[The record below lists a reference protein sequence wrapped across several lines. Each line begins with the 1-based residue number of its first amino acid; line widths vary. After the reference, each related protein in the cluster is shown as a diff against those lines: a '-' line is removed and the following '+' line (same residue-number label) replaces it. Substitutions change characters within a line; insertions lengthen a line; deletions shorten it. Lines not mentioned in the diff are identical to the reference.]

1 MSDYTSATPE
11 RRVLSSFREYAGAQA
26 AVDRLSDAGFPV
38 ENTAIVGHDV
48 RIVEQ
53 VTGRMTRGRAAG
65 LGAASGAWF
74 GLLIGLIF
82 GILAPGATWI
92 GLLLWGALLGAVWGA
107 VFGFAGHAFTRG
119 RRDFSSVQGFEAE
132 RWDVMVDAEHLGRA
146 QSVLSSGAAGPAQD
160 DVVPP
165 RPPAPPASSSPAV

>member
-1 MSDYTSATPE
+1 MSDVTRATPE
-11 RRVLSSFREYAGAQA
+11 RRILSSFSDYTGAQA

-38 ENTAIVGHDV
+38 EHTAIVGHDV

-74 GLLIGLIF
+74 GLMIGVLIGL
-82 GILAPGATWI
+82 LSPGGFL
-92 GLLLWGALLGAVWGA
+92 GLLLMGLVLGAVWGA
-107 VFGFAGHAFTRG
+107 VFGFAGHAFTGG

-132 RWDVMVDAEHLGRA
+132 RWDVTVDAEHFSRA
-146 QSVLSSGAAGPAQD
+146 QSLLSSGAAGET
-160 DVVPP
+160 
-165 RPPAPPASSSPAV
+165 RP

>member
-1 MSDYTSATPE
+1 MSDVTRATPE
-11 RRVLSSFREYAGAQA
+11 RRVLSSFTDYTGAQA

-38 ENTAIVGHDV
+38 EHTAIVGHDV

-53 VTGRMTRGRAAG
+53 VTGRLTRGRAAG

-82 GILAPGATWI
+82 GLLAPVGVWL
-92 GLLLWGALLGAVWGA
+92 GLLVAGLVLGALWGA
-107 VFGFAGHAFTRG
+107 VFGFVGHALTRG

-132 RWDVMVDAEHLGRA
+132 RWDVMVDAEHLGHA
-146 QSVLSSGAAGPAQD
+146 QSLLSAGGAGPSAG
-160 DVVPP
+160 
-165 RPPAPPASSSPAV
+165 

>member
-1 MSDYTSATPE
+1 MSDYTSAAPE
-11 RRVLSSFREYAGAQA
+11 RRVLSSFTEYAGAQA
-26 AVDRLSDAGFPV
+26 AVDRLSDGGFPV
-38 ENTAIVGHDV
+38 EHTAIVGHDV

-74 GLLIGLIF
+74 GLMIGLLF
-82 GILAPGATWI
+82 GLLAPVGTWI
-92 GLLLWGALLGAVWGA
+92 ALLLWGLVLGAVWGA

-132 RWDVMVDAEHLGRA
+132 RWDVMVDAEHLARA
-146 QSVLSSGAAGPAQD
+146 QSVLSTGTATSAPSE
-160 DVVPP
+160 VIPP
-165 RPPAPPASSSPAV
+165 RPPAPPAASV

>member
-1 MSDYTSATPE
+1 MNEHIAATPE
-11 RRVLSSFREYAGAQA
+11 RRVLSSFGEYAGAQA

-38 ENTAIVGHDV
+38 EHTSIVGHGV

-74 GLLIGLIF
+74 GLMIGLLF
-82 GILAPGATWI
+82 GLLAPGGTWI
-92 GLLLWGALLGAVWGA
+92 SLLLWGLVLGAVWGA

-132 RWDVMVDAEHLGRA
+132 RWDVMVDAEHLGHA
-146 QSVLSSGAAGPAQD
+146 QSVLSGRGAAAPA

-165 RPPAPPASSSPAV
+165 QTATPSTPSAPLA

>member
-1 MSDYTSATPE
+1 MSDITRATPE
-11 RRVLSSFREYAGAQA
+11 RRVLSSFSDYTGAQA

-38 ENTAIVGHDV
+38 EHTAIVGQGV

-74 GLLIGLIF
+74 GLMIGVLV
-82 GILAPGATWI
+82 
-92 GLLLWGALLGAVWGA
+92 GLLSPGGFLGLLVLGLVLGALWGAA
-107 VFGFAGHAFTRG
+107 FGFAGHAFTGG

-132 RWDVMVDAEHLGRA
+132 RWDVTVDAEHLARA
-146 QSVLSSGAAGPAQD
+146 QSLLSSGAAGEA
-160 DVVPP
+160 
-165 RPPAPPASSSPAV
+165 RA

>member
-1 MSDYTSATPE
+1 MSDVTRATPE
-11 RRVLSSFREYAGAQA
+11 RRVLSSFGEYAGAQA
-26 AVDRLSDAGFPV
+26 AVDRLSDEGFPV

-53 VTGRMTRGRAAG
+53 VTGRMTRARAAG

-74 GLLIGLIF
+74 GLLIGLVF

-92 GLLLWGALLGAVWGA
+92 GLLLWGAVLGAVWGA

-132 RWDVMVDAEHLGRA
+132 RWDVMVDAEHLSRA
-146 QSVLSSGAAGPAQD
+146 QSILSGSLGAAPA

-165 RPPAPPASSSPAV
+165 RPTTPPAPAV

>member
-1 MSDYTSATPE
+1 MSDVTRATPE
-11 RRVLSSFREYAGAQA
+11 RRILSSFSDYTGAQA

-38 ENTAIVGHDV
+38 EHTAIVGHDV

-74 GLLIGLIF
+74 GLMIGVLIGL
-82 GILAPGATWI
+82 LSPGGFL
-92 GLLLWGALLGAVWGA
+92 GLLLMGLVLGAVWGA
-107 VFGFAGHAFTRG
+107 VFGFAGHAFTGG

-132 RWDVMVDAEHLGRA
+132 RWDVTVDAEHFSRE
-146 QSVLSSGAAGPAQD
+146 QSLLSSGAAGET
-160 DVVPP
+160 
-165 RPPAPPASSSPAV
+165 RP